1 LNERL
6 LPDFKRLLDLQN
18 QLQTYRL
25 RGNNLAD
32 RINLSLT
39 EIDGLRANLSQ
50 KLSFRELP
58 YIWLNTEG
66 ILTFEE
72 SWDFAFKK
80 ESNLLYYYIKNN
92 LFLIL
97 FLIFI
102 GLMFNFIVKRIVHS
116 IKSNASGFAYKTN
129 PVFLYPTLTLVYF
142 LVNLSQ
148 FVFLHSPF
156 VFQGLLWLISW
167 SIAILFIIKKVAPFN
182 RLNSILFFFLL
193 YPIVFFE
200 NLLLVPYP
208 RESLVI
214 LLLSVSIIVFG
225 ILYWIL
231 RGRFLPGKALT
242 RLVLILFLFSEL
254 GASMG
259 IIYGRY
265 NLSKILLISGYIG
278 VMGSVFLF
286 TMREIWYYF
295 LEITHE
301 TEDRYFRSTFL
312 VGLRN
317 VGEKSKLLLNVLLY
331 IGIIIVFTRSYYVY
345 SVILEEL
352 SFVLAKE
359 RFIGK
364 YSFRWEEILTF
375 VGVIFITVVISKI
388 ISLLFDDKWSSVNL
402 KSKKGGLQNWA
413 LVVKL
418 MVFIAGIFIAFAA
431 AGVPMDNIAI
441 IIGSLGLGIGFG
453 LQGIVSNLISG
464 IIIAFERPF
473 EINDQVEWNNTF
485 GRITEIGIRSSKIAN
500 ADGSEIV
507 VPNSDLLNQKLIN
520 WTHSNNLRRLEIEI
534 GLSYKADLGQIK
546 LVLGEV
552 IGKMKVVRNYPEPQI
567 LMHVFSTHSV
577 TCRLLLWVDINDML
591 TGKSEVISAI
601 HKEFT
606 EQGIEIPFP
615 QLDLH
620 MDAEATPTKTD

>member
-1 LNERL
+1 MALFYPGL
-6 LPDFKRLLDLQN
+6 LEAL
-18 QLQTYRL
+18 
-25 RGNNLAD
+25 
-32 RINLSLT
+32 
-39 EIDGLRANLSQ
+39 
-50 KLSFRELP
+50 
-58 YIWLNTEG
+58 
-66 ILTFEE
+66 
-72 SWDFAFKK
+72 
-80 ESNLLYYYIKNN
+80 YIK
-92 LFLIL
+92 
-97 FLIFI
+97 
-102 GLMFNFIVKRIVHS
+102 G
-116 IKSNASGFAYKTN
+116 
-129 PVFLYPTLTLVYF
+129 
-142 LVNLSQ
+142 
-148 FVFLHSPF
+148 
-156 VFQGLLWLISW
+156 
-167 SIAILFIIKKVAPFN
+167 
-182 RLNSILFFFLL
+182 
-193 YPIVFFE
+193 
-200 NLLLVPYP
+200 
-208 RESLVI
+208 
-214 LLLSVSIIVFG
+214 
-225 ILYWIL
+225 
-231 RGRFLPGKALT
+231 
-242 RLVLILFLFSEL
+242 
-254 GASMG
+254 
-259 IIYGRY
+259 YG
-265 NLSKILLISGYIG
+265 S
-278 VMGSVFLF
+278 
-286 TMREIWYYF
+286 
-295 LEITHE
+295 
-301 TEDRYFRSTFL
+301 
-312 VGLRN
+312 
-317 VGEKSKLLLNVLLY
+317 
-331 IGIIIVFTRSYYVY
+331 
-345 SVILEEL
+345 
-352 SFVLAKE
+352 
-359 RFIGK
+359 
-364 YSFRWEEILTF
+364 
-375 VGVIFITVVISKI
+375 
-388 ISLLFDDKWSSVNL
+388 
-402 KSKKGGLQNWA
+402 